1 MCVCVCVFVVAERL
15 VLYSDTPRTAGHIV
29 LVGGTQDDEVDD
41 CGREVEDD
49 VRVGVDDADRV
60 TVAVA
65 GARHAAR
72 QHHVRAAVGTVII
85 AARTTTDTTPPPSC
99 AATTNNYRVL
109 NFINVFVARS

>member
-1 MCVCVCVFVVAERL
+1 
-15 VLYSDTPRTAGHIV
+15 V
-29 LVGGTQDDEVDD
+29 LVGGTEDDEVDD

-72 QHHVRAAVGTVII
+72 QHHVRAGVGTVII

-99 AATTNNYRVL
+99 AAITNNYRVL